1 MTGTIEKTV
10 SMLKD
15 LNESDAYRV
24 YVFTLD
30 LYKNKSLN
38 IDDGEDNVRK
48 KLNDISKLGDN
59 WNGYGAAPIS
69 QEVVEKV
76 SELLDSL
83 IREPEVFPT
92 ADDTIQL
99 QYDGKNDSYLEFNVG
114 KSEDVSVLLIDKL
127 GKEKSFTVKYD
138 KDGINKI
145 VGEISSF
152 E

>member
-48 KLNDISKLGDN
+48 N
-59 WNGYGAAPIS
+59 
-69 QEVVEKV
+69 
-76 SELLDSL
+76 
-83 IREPEVFPT
+83 
-92 ADDTIQL
+92 
-99 QYDGKNDSYLEFNVG
+99 
-114 KSEDVSVLLIDKL
+114 
-127 GKEKSFTVKYD
+127 
-138 KDGINKI
+138 
-145 VGEISSF
+145 
-152 E
+152 

>member
-48 KLNDISKLGDN
+48 KMNDISKLGDN

-99 QYDGKNDSYLEFNVG
+99 
-114 KSEDVSVLLIDKL
+114 
-127 GKEKSFTVKYD
+127 
-138 KDGINKI
+138 
-145 VGEISSF
+145 
-152 E
+152 